1 MIMDVLEI
9 QKYLPHRYPF
19 LMVDGVL
26 EMERLKRIVGVKNVS
41 INEAHF
47 QGHFPGK
54 PVMPGDQLRI
64 EMTVLAWRG
73 DFCKLAGK
81 ALVDGVL
88 AAEATLMCKM
98 VDRDAGQKEA
108 GQNEKDA

>member
-1 MIMDVLEI
+1 
-9 QKYLPHRYPF
+9 
-19 LMVDGVL
+19 
-26 EMERLKRIVGVKNVS
+26 
-41 INEAHF
+41 
-47 QGHFPGK
+47 
-54 PVMPGDQLRI
+54 
-64 EMTVLAWRG
+64 MTVLAWRG

-108 GQNEKDA
+108 GQNEKDAAK